1 MNTYEPIQLFLGDEA
16 DRLSELTELPWNVS
30 YAFVLAED
38 KFCDMKGLNDYGE
51 ADYVLP
57 EDTAIDVPEMI
68 EFISKFTAI
77 TMSDC
82 YRLEDAERKYF
93 SEIGIIE
100 RSDYEGEFA
109 DA

>member
-1 MNTYEPIQLFLGDEA
+1 MNTNEPVQLFLGDEA
-16 DRLSELTELPWNVS
+16 DRLAELTGIPVDET

-38 KFCDMKGLNDYGE
+38 MFFDMKGLNDYGE
-51 ADYVLP
+51 DDYVET
-57 EDTAIDVPEMI
+57 EDKVIDVPEMI
-68 EFISKFTAI
+68 EFISSQTGI
-77 TMSDC
+77 DEDTC

-100 RSDYEGEFA
+100 CLDYECEFA

>member
-1 MNTYEPIQLFLGDEA
+1 MITYEPIQLFLGDEA

-38 KFCDMKGLNDYGE
+38 KFCDIKGLNDYDE

-57 EDTAIDVPEMI
+57 ENTAIDVPEMI
-68 EFISKFTAI
+68 EFISRLTTI
-77 TMSDC
+77 TISDC

-93 SEIGIIE
+93 SEIGIID
-100 RSDYEGEFA
+100 RADYEGEFA

>member
-16 DRLSELTELPWNVS
+16 DRLSELTGLPWNVS

-38 KFCDMKGLNDYGE
+38 KFYDMKGLNDYGE

-68 EFISKFTAI
+68 EFISKLTTI
-77 TMSDC
+77 TILDC

-93 SEIGIIE
+93 SEIGIIDC
-100 RSDYEGEFA
+100 SDYEGEFL
-109 DA
+109 DI